1 MVIVPIVEGHGEVA
15 AVPALLRRLVDMAA
29 AWAEVRIDTPIR
41 CNRGKLVDE
50 NQLRKRVRLARR
62 REHGSAVLILFD
74 SDDDCPVAL
83 AARVRGWAVAEAGPR
98 CEVALAKCEYEA
110 WFLATAESLRTHS
123 HVRDDAQSHPHP
135 ESPRDAKGRLGAMM
149 RIGYSE
155 TVHQPAFSAIF
166 CLSAAYAR
174 CRSFRKL
181 IGSFGHL
188 TASAGVALPAWPP
201 PAWVNRRRQHLSRHG
216 P

>member
-1 MVIVPIVEGHGEVA
+1 M
-15 AVPALLRRLVDMAA
+15 
-29 AWAEVRIDTPIR
+29 
-41 CNRGKLVDE
+41 
-50 NQLRKRVRLARR
+50 RLAVR

-74 SDDDCPVAL
+74 SDDDCPVEL
-83 AARVRGWAVAEAGPR
+83 AARVRGWAVAEAGRR
-98 CEVALAKCEYEA
+98 CEVVLAKCEYEV
-110 WFLATAESLRTHS
+110 WFLATVESLRTHRD
-123 HVRDDAQSHPHP
+123 VRDDAQSHPHP
-135 ESPRDAKGRLGAMM
+135 ESPRDAKGRLESMM

-181 IGSFGHL
+181 IGSFGQL
-188 TASAGVALPAWPP
+188 MASAGVALPAWPP
-201 PAWVNRRRQHLSRHG
+201 PAWHNRRRQQPTRHG